1 MEELLEI
8 LMEIDPDID
17 YETYETLVDDGILTS
32 FELVSLVSQIAETFG
47 VRIPPEQIIP
57 ENFNSAAGIYKL
69 IEALEG
75 ED

>member
-1 MEELLEI
+1 MEELIEI

-69 IEALEG
+69 IETLEG